1 MKKLTLLVVL
11 MFVLTGAFVM
21 AEEAEDAGQGLVVS
35 GSVTFSFTDAD
46 TAEEPTGAFSSTT
59 TSAIADLAVSS
70 ANEQVQAGLSVD
82 LTPSITKVDC
92 DDPLAFDGTDVED
105 GNVAYYDA
113 LIDAYNWYVG
123 NEADM
128 TNTVSWAVGG
138 PVYSAL
144 TNAATLKA
152 AVEAGTDSDDLT

>member
-70 ANEQVQAGLSVD
+70 ANEKVQAGLSVD
-82 LTPSITKVDC
+82 LTPSIELVEG
-92 DDPLAFDGTDVED
+92 DDPLA
-105 GNVAYYDA
+105 YDA
-113 LIDAYNWYVG
+113 
-123 NEADM
+123 
-128 TNTVSWAVGG
+128 S
-138 PVYSAL
+138 
-144 TNAATLKA
+144 
-152 AVEAGTDSDDLT
+152 GTI